1 MVLQAVGLF
10 TRYAWVF
17 LGTTVETSGK
27 TKLIDF
33 LLFCIPL
40 EDISQTVHEEMLGLL
55 VMTHRVCTS

>member
-33 LLFCIPL
+33 FIILHSARGHFTNNARGNARFAS
-40 EDISQTVHEEMLGLL
+40 DDA
-55 VMTHRVCTS
+55 